1 MGPKKKA
8 QFECKKKVN
17 CLTCGEILL
26 SENQRRHTERKH
38 KGDHKNTKFR
48 FHIDDSK
55 QTKLTFARKDKNSN
69 VAVDVDA
76 DVDDPPKQHD
86 GDVHGVEEMAGDH
99 GEAAAAGH
107 QEDVHGGADRQDGA
121 MAAAATKKKS
131 DDDPYL
137 MWHLKAGNAAGHVLD
152 PRWVEERDK
161 LIAQERE
168 EGEDTSGQR
177 IESSL
182 KQYAERRTNIFGTG
196 DDAAQETMIGKK
208 IGDEEARPAERPG
221 VWDGYSNTANS
232 AANVSVEDQIAQSH
246 RKKVI

>member
-55 QTKLTFARKDKNSN
+55 QTKLTFARKDKNCN

-76 DVDDPPKQHD
+76 DVDDPPMQH
-86 GDVHGVEEMAGDH
+86 DVHGVEEMAGDH

-161 LIAQERE
+161 LIAQEQE

-182 KQYAERRTNIFGTG
+182 KHHAERRTNIFGTG
-196 DDAAQETMIGKK
+196 DDAAHKTMIGKK
-208 IGDEEARPAERPG
+208 IGEEARPVERPE
-221 VWDGYSNTANS
+221 VWHGYSNTS
-232 AANVSVEDQIAQSH
+232 DFAANVSVEDQITQSH